1 MHINLERTWRGGER
15 QTLYLMEGLRRLG
28 HESLLIARTNEMF
41 ISKTKDMGFPVHVI
55 RKPFL
60 IHGGLLSRF
69 DVIHAH
75 ETRGIQLAVAWK
87 PIHGRPIVATR
98 RIDSPPSRNILTRQ
112 MYSRLNSLA
121 AVSEKVKS
129 VMVTW
134 EGNNRSIMVIPDSID
149 MNRQLSDSTVRI
161 LKDRF
166 RSMKVIGCIAAL
178 EKRKDHITLLRAA
191 SLIQDKREDVVFV
204 LIGDGDLREEL
215 ERQAGKLHLHNIIF
229 EGYQDDPYPYYPIFN
244 VFVLTSREEGLGS
257 SILDAFLYH
266 VPVVATAAGGIPEL
280 VKNEETGLLAG
291 VGDYARIAESI
302 LKMLDDTDFCTY
314 CTTNA
319 YGILAKR
326 FSIEAM
332 ARAYEGIYLALLQNE
347 LHP

>member
-1 MHINLERTWRGGER
+1 
-15 QTLYLMEGLRRLG
+15 MEGLRRLG

-41 ISKTKDMGFPVHVI
+41 ISKTRDMGFPVHVI

-60 IHGGLLSRF
+60 LHGGILSGF

-98 RIDSPPSRNILTRQ
+98 RIDTPPSHNPLTRLI
-112 MYSRLNSLA
+112 YSRLDSLA

-129 VMVTW
+129 VMNAW
-134 EGNNRSIMVIPDSID
+134 EGNSRDIMVIPDSID
-149 MNRQLSDSTVRI
+149 MNRHLSDSTLRT

-178 EKRKDHITLLRAA
+178 EKRKDHITLLKAA
-191 SLIQDKREDVVFV
+191 SLIQEKRQDVVFV
-204 LIGDGDLREEL
+204 FIGDGDLREEL
-215 ERQAGKLHLHNIIF
+215 ERQAKELHLHNVIF
-229 EGYQDDPYPYYPIFN
+229 EGYQDDPYPYYPIFD

-257 SILDAFLYH
+257 SILDAFFYH

-280 VKNEETGLLAG
+280 VKNGETGLLSG
-291 VGDYARIAESI
+291 VGDYAGIAGSL
-302 LKMLDDTDFCTY
+302 LKMLDDTDFRTY

-319 YGILAKR
+319 YGMLAER

-332 ARAYEGIYLALLQNE
+332 ARSYEGIYLGLI
-347 LHP
+347 